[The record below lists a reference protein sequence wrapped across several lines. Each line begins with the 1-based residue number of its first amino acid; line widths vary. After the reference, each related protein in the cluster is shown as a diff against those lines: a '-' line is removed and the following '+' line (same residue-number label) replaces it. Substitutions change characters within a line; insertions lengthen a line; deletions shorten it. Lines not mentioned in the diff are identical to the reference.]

1 MATRP
6 ATVRDS
12 GAGCLLGLAAG
23 DQGSGAAYGHR
34 TQMAMVVAYE
44 LLRHGEIAQTR
55 FRQALSRLTGGRSG
69 RSRVRGAPLWL
80 PGYLER
86 EKREGLGTGPH
97 GGIDVATRAIPI
109 GVWHRNDPAELA
121 ADSIRAASSTHS
133 DRESAVAAAILAGAI
148 AGISHGQHGRDMVSG
163 ALEVGRM
170 ASARL
175 ESDESFEGDPTLLLN
190 RLDSLLPLVGADPAT
205 IIHEA
210 KAERDSLSAILAAVM
225 IGAPLTRE
233 PFEAIAAVASEHR
246 RDIDAVVSAMVGAR
260 VGLISWPSS
269 IANDTWFA
277 EVGRRLAAGV
287 VAVDDLPDLFEVE
300 DRLSHGPPGGFR

>member
-23 DQGSGAAYGHR
+23 DQGSGAAYGHH

-44 LLRHGEIAQTR
+44 LLRHGEVTQVR
-55 FRQALSRLTGGRSG
+55 FRQALARLTGGRSG
-69 RSRVRGAPLWL
+69 RSRVRGTPLWL

-86 EKREGLGTGPH
+86 EKSEGLGAGQH

-109 GVWHRNDPAELA
+109 GVWHRNDPAGLV
-121 ADSIRAASSTHS
+121 ADSIRAAGSTHS
-133 DRESAVAAAILAGAI
+133 DRESAVVAAILAGTV
-148 AGISHGQHGRDMVSG
+148 AGISHGQHGRDLVSG
-163 ALEVGRM
+163 ALEVGLM
-170 ASARL
+170 AAARL
-175 ESDESFEGDPTLLLN
+175 ETDESFEEDPTPLLD
-190 RLDSLLPLVGADPAT
+190 RLRSLMPMVGEDPAT
-205 IIHEA
+205 IIRA
-210 KAERDSLSAILAAVM
+210 ANAERDSLSAILAGVM

-233 PFEAIAAVASEHR
+233 PFDAITAVASEHR
-246 RDIDAVVSAMVGAR
+246 RDIDAVVSALVGAR

-277 EVGRRLAAGV
+277 EVGRRLATGV
-287 VAVDDLPDLFEVE
+287 AAVDDLPDLFEVE